1 MGQIENEYD
10 SGNCIKYKMDKTL
23 FKRQTFISHKKI
35 KPNDLITTS
44 ITF

>member
-1 MGQIENEYD
+1 
-10 SGNCIKYKMDKTL
+10 MDKAL
-23 FKRQTFISHKKI
+23 FKRQVFRSHKKI